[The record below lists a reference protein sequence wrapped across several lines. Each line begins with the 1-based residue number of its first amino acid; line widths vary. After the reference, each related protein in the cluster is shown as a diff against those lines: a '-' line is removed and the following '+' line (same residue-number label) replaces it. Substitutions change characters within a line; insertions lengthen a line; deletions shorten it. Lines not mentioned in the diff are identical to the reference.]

1 MTHSS
6 RVHRP
11 LAVLL
16 GLLLV
21 PLGAVVL
28 IPSAAAGSTWGIDV
42 DRNVNAIADLEEFE
56 DRVLA
61 GINQRRVRHGKRRIR
76 LFESCLDGLSERWS
90 RRLAR
95 NGRMVHRDQ
104 DDVAD
109 RCDMPWVGENIVRG
123 HSLRPRTA
131 VRAWWRSPGH
141 RAVMMKA
148 RANRAGLG
156 VSRAE
161 DGGFVVV
168 LNLGDTR

>member
-1 MTHSS
+1 MTHPSP
-6 RVHRP
+6 HRA
-11 LAVLL
+11 LAMLL

-28 IPSAAAGSTWGIDV
+28 VPSAATGSTWGVDV
-42 DRNVNAIADLEEFE
+42 NPKVSATQDLEEFE
-56 DRVLA
+56 DRILA
-61 GINQRRVRHGKRRIR
+61 GINPRRVRHGKRRIR

-95 NGRMVHRDQ
+95 TGQLVHRDQ
-104 DDVAD
+104 DGVAEK
-109 RCDMPWVGENIVRG
+109 CDMPWVGENIVRG
-123 HSLRPRTA
+123 YSLRPRTA

-156 VSRAE
+156 VSRTE
-161 DGGFVVV
+161 DGGYVVV
-168 LNLGDTR
+168 LNVGDTR